1 MVENNA
7 RPLRSWNL
15 VAEAVIKL
23 VKLNDRPGHQ
33 AGITQSPSLAIQL
46 DGRACPCNSRWPT
59 SAIELVHL
67 DGRAW
72 PSSWYILV
80 AGLAHQ
86 ADATQWMNLAIEL
99 FKINGQ
105 VCHQDVQPQ

>member
-1 MVENNA
+1 
-7 RPLRSWNL
+7 